1 MIRVVLIALAFLALT
16 LVLLP
21 FQLIGLAFDLRL
33 QRTIPHLYHRV
44 LCALIGVRIREV
56 GMRSTASPALIL
68 SNHASWLDICV
79 ISALAPVVFVA
90 KSEVAGW
97 PVFGWLAKLQRT
109 IFINRQARHQTGA
122 ATREIAGRLLGGDA
136 VVLFAEG
143 TSSDGIRVLPFR
155 SSLVGAVH
163 HALGNSTHHT
173 SITVQPM
180 SLAYVGFGGVPMGR
194 GLRERVAWYGDA
206 DLIPHLLARAVVRR
220 RRRHGELGRGQGL
233 RHERGSQG
241 DHARG
246 GKIGPAHDRGG
257 TACCAAGTDGI
268 GAGPRTAASGTGLTC
283 VDAMVHR
290 VLRLCGVRVTMRSP
304 SRAPP
309 DRTNPCK
316 FAISAAPACAFP
328 PSASAATI
336 SASAPISKPRAR

>member
-1 MIRVVLIALAFLALT
+1 MIRVMSIAMAFLALT

-21 FQLIGLAFDLRL
+21 FQLIGLAFGRRL

-56 GMRSTASPALIL
+56 GARSTANPALIL
-68 SNHASWLDICV
+68 SNHVSWLDICV
-79 ISALAPVVFVA
+79 ISALAPAVFVA
-90 KSEVAGW
+90 KSEVARW
-97 PVFGWLAKLQRT
+97 PLLGWLAKLQRT

-163 HALGNSTHHT
+163 HALGNTTHHT
-173 SITVQPM
+173 HITVQPM

-206 DLIPHLLARAVVRR
+206 DLVPHLLRVLAARAGDVTVSGGEATPYDMSADRKAIARNAEKSVRR
-220 RRRHGELGRGQGL
+220 MTAAPL
-233 RHERGSQG
+233 RAAPPVRT
-241 DHARG
+241 
-246 GKIGPAHDRGG
+246 PAAPDP
-257 TACCAAGTDGI
+257 
-268 GAGPRTAASGTGLTC
+268 GPRQP
-283 VDAMVHR
+283 HPR
-290 VLRLCGVRVTMRSP
+290 
-304 SRAPP
+304 
-309 DRTNPCK
+309 
-316 FAISAAPACAFP
+316 PA
-328 PSASAATI
+328 
-336 SASAPISKPRAR
+336 

>member
-1 MIRVVLIALAFLALT
+1 MIRVISIGLGFLALT

-21 FQLIGLAFDLRL
+21 FQLIGIAFDLRL
-33 QRTIPHLYHRV
+33 QRTIPHLYHRI

-56 GMRSTASPALIL
+56 GRRSAASPALIL
-68 SNHASWLDICV
+68 SNHVSWLDICV

-163 HALGNSTHHT
+163 HALGNGTHHT
-173 SITVQPM
+173 HITVQPM

-206 DLIPHLLARAVVRR
+206 DLIPHLLHVLSSGAVDVTVSWGEATAYDMSADRKAIARDAEKSVRR
-220 RRRHGELGRGQGL
+220 M
-233 RHERGSQG
+233 
-241 DHARG
+241 
-246 GKIGPAHDRGG
+246 
-257 TACCAAGTDGI
+257 
-268 GAGPRTAASGTGLTC
+268 TAA
-283 VDAMVHR
+283 A
-290 VLRLCGVRVTMRSP
+290 LR
-304 SRAPP
+304 
-309 DRTNPCK
+309 
-316 FAISAAPACAFP
+316 AAPAVR
-328 PSASAATI
+328 ATP
-336 SASAPISKPRAR
+336 APAREQPQPEPA